1 MGKDVSGICRE
12 RTLEV
17 FLLLQY
23 DARIWQ
29 KLKERKRTGR
39 MNYSKKHLKHIWY
52 KYCFNGADFRAIGVF
67 SHDRMALTQWN
78 KQREHSLYR
87 KCERKAKR

>member
-1 MGKDVSGICRE
+1 
-12 RTLEV
+12 
-17 FLLLQY
+17 
-23 DARIWQ
+23 
-29 KLKERKRTGR
+29 
-39 MNYSKKHLKHIWY
+39 MNYSKKKHLKQIWY
-52 KYCFNGADFRAIGVF
+52 KYCFSRGNFRAIGVF

>member
-1 MGKDVSGICRE
+1 
-12 RTLEV
+12 
-17 FLLLQY
+17 
-23 DARIWQ
+23 
-29 KLKERKRTGR
+29 

-52 KYCFNGADFRAIGVF
+52 KYCFNGADFKALGGVF